1 MTLTPK
7 TDYWVVNGLIEGG
20 NAHKAGIKRG
30 DIITSI
36 NGLSP
41 EKVNIR
47 TFKRMNNS
55 AEDWRIVVQR
65 NNSTSEFVIKK
76 EKL

>member
-1 MTLTPK
+1 M
-7 TDYWVVNGLIEGG
+7 NGLIEGG
-20 NAHKAGIKRG
+20 NAHKAGVKRG

-47 TFKRMNNS
+47 TLKRLNDS
-55 AEDWRIVVQR
+55 AEDWKIVVKR
-65 NNSTSEFVIKK
+65 NNTALEFVIKK
-76 EKL
+76 ENL